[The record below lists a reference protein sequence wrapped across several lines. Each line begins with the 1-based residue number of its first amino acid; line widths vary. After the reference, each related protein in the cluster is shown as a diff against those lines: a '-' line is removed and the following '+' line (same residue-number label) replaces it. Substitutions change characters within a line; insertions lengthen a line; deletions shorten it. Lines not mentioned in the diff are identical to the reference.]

1 MKTLLNF
8 VIILSCVM
16 IANAEE
22 AGFQF
27 ALTPEAA
34 IHPTSTT
41 IHGLSLNF
49 VGQNEQHGVTLGF
62 VNIMTSQS
70 YGFSLGVVNV
80 ADSYS
85 GVQFGLV
92 NVTSENYT
100 GWMTGVVNAV
110 GDTFSGFQLGGINY
124 AKTSHG
130 FQLGAVNYVENL
142 DGLQI
147 GAINIATKNAWFED
161 FPSRLAPFFPVVNWS
176 F

>member
-1 MKTLLNF
+1 MF
-8 VIILSCVM
+8 CVIT
-16 IANAEE
+16 ADAQD

-27 ALTPEAA
+27 ALTPEAQV
-34 IHPTSTT
+34 HSENTT

-49 VGQNEQHGVTLGF
+49 VGQNEQHGGTLGIG
-62 VNIMTSQS
+62 NIMTGQS
-70 YGFSLGVVNV
+70 YGFSLGLVNK

-92 NVTSENYT
+92 NVTSENYS
-100 GWMTGVVNAV
+100 GWMAGVVNSV
-110 GDTFSGFQLGGINY
+110 GDNFTGFQLGGINY

-130 FQLGAVNYVENL
+130 LQLGAINYADNL

-147 GAINIATKNAWFED
+147 GAINIATKNTWYGD
-161 FPSRLAPFFPVVNWS
+161 LPHQPAPFFPIVNWS